1 MKIYFYKV
9 LTFFI
14 IFFIFYKVTIV
25 LTIKEIKSN
34 IDFMASKENVEY
46 IKKKLRD
53 EMQNVDSKDRYI
65 SKEDAILIN
74 KFLNKIKSDLKAQ

>member
-14 IFFIFYKVTIV
+14 IFFIFYKVTIG

-34 IDFMASKENVEY
+34 IDFMVSKENVEY

-53 EMQNVDSKDRYI
+53 EIQNVDSKDRYI

>member
-14 IFFIFYKVTIV
+14 IFFIFYKVTIG

>member
-14 IFFIFYKVTIV
+14 IFFIFYKVTIG

-74 KFLNKIKSDLKAQ
+74 KFLNKIKSDLKAE

>member
-14 IFFIFYKVTIV
+14 IFFIFYKVTIG

-34 IDFMASKENVEY
+34 IDFMVSKENVEY

-53 EMQNVDSKDRYI
+53 EMQNVDIKDRYI

>member
-14 IFFIFYKVTIV
+14 IFFIFYKVTIG

-53 EMQNVDSKDRYI
+53 EMQNVDIKDRYI

>member
-14 IFFIFYKVTIV
+14 IFFIFYKVTIG

-53 EMQNVDSKDRYI
+53 EIQNVDSKDRYI

-74 KFLNKIKSDLKAQ
+74 KFLNKIKSDLKAE

>member
-14 IFFIFYKVTIV
+14 IFFIFYKVTIG

-34 IDFMASKENVEY
+34 IDFMVSKENVEY

-53 EMQNVDSKDRYI
+53 EIQNVDSKDRYI

-74 KFLNKIKSDLKAQ
+74 KFLNKIKSDLKAE

>member
-1 MKIYFYKV
+1 M
-9 LTFFI
+9 
-14 IFFIFYKVTIV
+14 TIG

>member
-1 MKIYFYKV
+1 MKIYFYKI

-14 IFFIFYKVTIV
+14 IFFIFYKVTIG

-53 EMQNVDSKDRYI
+53 EIQNVDSKDRYI

-74 KFLNKIKSDLKAQ
+74 KFLNKIKSDLKAE

>member
-14 IFFIFYKVTIV
+14 IFFIFYKVTIG

-53 EMQNVDSKDRYI
+53 EIQNVDSKDRYI

>member
-1 MKIYFYKV
+1 MKIYFYKI

-14 IFFIFYKVTIV
+14 IFFIFYKVTIG

-74 KFLNKIKSDLKAQ
+74 KFLNKIKSDLKAE

>member
-14 IFFIFYKVTIV
+14 IFFIFYKVTIG

-34 IDFMASKENVEY
+34 IDFMVSKENVEY